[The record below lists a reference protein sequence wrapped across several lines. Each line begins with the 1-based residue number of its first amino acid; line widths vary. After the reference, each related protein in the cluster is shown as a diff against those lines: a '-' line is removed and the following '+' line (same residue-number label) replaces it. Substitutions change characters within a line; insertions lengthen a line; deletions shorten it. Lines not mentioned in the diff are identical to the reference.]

1 MHRLAGLFAALA
13 ILCGSAHSPALAQDN
28 NPQQQRVP
36 ASVTVADGSFTS
48 WLGDPPSSTKRS
60 DCSAV
65 SAKDVV
71 ASKTWRDR
79 CE

>member
-1 MHRLAGLFAALA
+1 MRKSLLKLIIVGALAGWAAP
-13 ILCGSAHSPALAQDN
+13 GLAQDS
-28 NPQQQRVP
+28 PQQQRVP
-36 ASVTVADGSFTS
+36 ASVTMADGSLTY

-60 DCSAV
+60 DCSAG

>member
-1 MHRLAGLFAALA
+1 MQKSLLKLLIMGSLAGWAAP
-13 ILCGSAHSPALAQDN
+13 GLAQD
-28 NPQQQRVP
+28 NPQQQRMP
-36 ASVTVADGSFTS
+36 AYTMTADGFFTAY
-48 WLGDPPSSTKRS
+48 LGDPPSATKRS
-60 DCSAV
+60 DCSAG